1 MSYGC
6 GVMIVKYIFIS
17 VNKYDKKKKKLRLRI
32 KTKYM

>member
-17 VNKYDKKKKKLRLRI
+17 VNKYEKKLRI
-32 KTKYM
+32 KTKCM

>member
-17 VNKYDKKKKKLRLRI
+17 VNKYDKKKLRLRI

>member
-17 VNKYDKKKKKLRLRI
+17 VNKYDKKKFKI
-32 KTKYM
+32 KN